1 MYRATPRLALGIFL
15 LCMPLLVLLAPLHA
29 APLTNTFTTGEGIA
43 NPLLQ
48 GWIPEVVNGTV
59 GGIYSDRLFAPLCAQ
74 VNTPGCRSDENAPPH
89 VVGMSVQ
96 RSVNESVRPAD
107 RLPAL
112 LLQIGYQ
119 AESQDL
125 HGYTVQRLTPSTD
138 DAPFAVVYS
147 LVIDAVEYTITFSPS
162 FRSDPDLVNQIMAGF
177 VFTPADAPAAFV
189 LADPQPPPTDPGAAL
204 PYRVYLPLVAN
215 ANTSPATS
223 SPKVTLIQSTPSVA
237 TLELPNATLMGLRTP
252 SLSFSV
258 SDFPRFEF
266 DGMTELAKDN
276 ATSHTN
282 PYDFVYKV
290 DGVDSGNGAL
300 FIDCVLRMSGYEP
313 AWCGEMPDGST
324 TPAAPSIYNSYIR
337 VRDLRL
343 MLLNNGSVEIEQ
355 IDEKTAQSG
364 DILILQ
370 YSNRADYCWD
380 GIVVEKSD
388 DVYVATRSEDHEKV
402 AASSL
407 HCHYPDG
414 TEDSHP
420 IRSYIR
426 LDSAAPSATF
436 LTPSNGAALKMVPG
450 DQVFS
455 YVATESTAGPQS
467 GVRGVTLAAVIDGQ
481 LQRWLDRDPATSY
494 TADLDLPCRQIDLMA
509 LAYDVVGNADL
520 GKADYLAGWLLI
532 RGDADGDGQISEA
545 DYDAIRAADGLSRAD
560 AGYAPGLDPTGDG
573 MIDAADRLFVENL
586 LLHTCPQP

>member
-59 GGIYSDRLFAPLCAQ
+59 GGIYSDRLVAPLCAQ
-74 VNTPGCRSDENAPPH
+74 VNTPGCRSDQNATPH

-112 LLQIGYQ
+112 LLQMGYQ
-119 AESQDL
+119 AETQDL

-147 LVIDAVEYTITFSPS
+147 LVIEAVEYTITFSPS

-177 VFTPADAPAAFV
+177 VFTPAEAPAAFV

-204 PYRVYLPLVAN
+204 PYRVYLPLVASGN
-215 ANTSPATS
+215 AAPATS
-223 SPKVTLIQSTPSVA
+223 SPKVTLTQSTPSVA
-237 TLELPNATLMGLRTP
+237 TLTLAAPGAALMSQRTP

-266 DGMTELAKDN
+266 DRLDDLAK
-276 ATSHTN
+276 TYGGQGGN
-282 PYDFVYKV
+282 PYNFEYRIN
-290 DGVDSGNGAL
+290 GILYANGAL
-300 FIDCVLRMSGYEP
+300 FIDCMLRATGYEP
-313 AWCGEMPDGST
+313 ALCGELPDGST
-324 TPAAPSIYNSYIR
+324 VNGNASEFNSYIGMPS
-337 VRDLRL
+337 LYP
-343 MLLNNGSVEIEQ
+343 MLLNSGAVQ
-355 IDEKTAQSG
+355 IAESAAQPG
-364 DILILQ
+364 DIFILAQ
-370 YSNRADYCWD
+370 PGYCWG
-380 GIVVEKSD
+380 GIVVEHSD
-388 DVYVATRSEDHEKV
+388 KVYVATQSANYASV
-402 AASSL
+402 AANSL
-407 HCHYPDG
+407 TCGNNNPLN
-414 TEDSHP
+414 
-420 IRSYIR
+420 RSYLR
-426 LDSAAPSATF
+426 LDSFAPSATF
-436 LTPSNGAALKMVPG
+436 LAPSDDVALKMVPG

-455 YVATESTAGPQS
+455 YVATESTDGPQS

-481 LQRWLDRDPATSY
+481 LQRWRDRDPATSY

-509 LAYDVVGNADL
+509 LAYDMVENADL

-545 DYDAIRAADGLSRAD
+545 DYAAIRAADGLSRTD

-573 MIDAADRLFVENL
+573 MIDAADRLFVDNL